1 MSCLGGG
8 ASGQVSLCQN
18 KLDKGMYAIKKIPLK
33 DKSKFEKILREV
45 TTLASLKH
53 RHVVRYYQAWL
64 ETGFQDHDDGS
75 SRDTWT
81 RTSSSAIGSENRLE
95 STYLFI
101 QMEKCAKTLKKELKK
116 ERKVDNVQ
124 KWIWFQQILEALEHI
139 HGEEIIHLD
148 LKPNNIFLDDADEIK
163 VGDFGLAEFLESDSA
178 HPAET
183 TEVSSDDTQE
193 KKQSVKWLYTAPEI
207 DNGWAK
213 IDCKADMYCLG
224 LILFEL
230 FHPPF
235 QTEMEWFNTL
245 LSLKKEGKPPTDWAA
260 EFPEQA
266 SLLQKL
272 ISPDPSKRSSA
283 TALLQDVSLFPPQ
296 EESKLLDVSVLSDI
310 LRAMHDPVNRSIY
323 NQIVMAIFDEEMLR
337 KQHNHVD
344 ELRLIGVN
352 SSSMQIRDCV
362 MDVNKTIFM
371 KYHAKH
377 LETSPMRLV
386 NDSSQFDRRYEVSYV
401 YKRAVGHS
409 SPNRY
414 LQGDFDIVTSFT
426 SASAEVVKVTKD
438 IVTSFF
444 DEDTCDIILN
454 HAGLFPAIWSWTGI
468 KVEDRPKVA
477 ELLSMM
483 GSLNPYSS
491 ERTLMWQKIKRQL
504 LQELGLVEP
513 MVNNL
518 EKLNLSCGSPVFALH
533 QLREILPHDE
543 VTSKALDE
551 LSKLVD
557 RISWTENNVHIDPLM
572 PTTESYHS
580 GWFFQVYLKKDIEG
594 DLLAVGGQY
603 DDLLRQLRSREEY
616 EENPP
621 VGVGTSL
628 KLETVIQNYSRW
640 TVPRRVSL

>member
-1 MSCLGGG
+1 
-8 ASGQVSLCQN
+8 
-18 KLDKGMYAIKKIPLK
+18 
-33 DKSKFEKILREV
+33 
-45 TTLASLKH
+45 T
-53 RHVVRYYQAWL
+53 
-64 ETGFQDHDDGS
+64 
-75 SRDTWT
+75 
-81 RTSSSAIGSENRLE
+81 
-95 STYLFI
+95 
-101 QMEKCAKTLKKELKK
+101 
-116 ERKVDNVQ
+116 
-124 KWIWFQQILEALEHI
+124 
-139 HGEEIIHLD
+139 
-148 LKPNNIFLDDADEIK
+148 
-163 VGDFGLAEFLESDSA
+163 
-178 HPAET
+178 
-183 TEVSSDDTQE
+183 
-193 KKQSVKWLYTAPEI
+193 
-207 DNGWAK
+207 
-213 IDCKADMYCLG
+213 
-224 LILFEL
+224 
-230 FHPPF
+230 
-235 QTEMEWFNTL
+235 
-245 LSLKKEGKPPTDWAA
+245 
-260 EFPEQA
+260 
-266 SLLQKL
+266 
-272 ISPDPSKRSSA
+272 
-283 TALLQDVSLFPPQ
+283 SLF
-296 EESKLLDVSVLSDI
+296 
-310 LRAMHDPVNRSIY
+310 
-323 NQIVMAIFDEEMLR
+323 
-337 KQHNHVD
+337 
-344 ELRLIGVN
+344 
-352 SSSMQIRDCV
+352 
-362 MDVNKTIFM
+362 
-371 KYHAKH
+371 
-377 LETSPMRLV
+377 
-386 NDSSQFDRRYEVSYV
+386 RRYEVSYV

-414 LQGDFDIVTSFT
+414 LQGDFDIVTPFT
-426 SASAEVVKVTKD
+426 SASAEAEVVKVTKD